1 MSVRRLVALS
11 CLSLAVTLSSTAR
24 ADGYDSAVG
33 RAAAARDRAL
43 ETGSAVDWREAL
55 ELFGAA
61 IEFNPTM
68 DAKFEYAEAAA
79 RLDLVDEAFGAYTD
93 ALELGIEG
101 KARERAQAFVNEH
114 EHSLGRLAL
123 AGPAGTR
130 IYVDE
135 RKRGTL
141 PLARALPLVP
151 GVHKLHADAT
161 SFQPLERE
169 LTVSA
174 DQTTTLTLVLEPAT
188 VPPPPPPAASALPP
202 SAAAPSADTGAA
214 TGGSW
219 ATPVL
224 IAGGVLLTGGVVI
237 IAATTANISKKHDQL
252 AEACVVLED
261 EVCKATTA
269 EDVSTAQHIGNDIL
283 AAKGLRWGGV
293 AAAVVGLGAVGASV
307 FEIATRKDDKKVQQ
321 SARVE
326 VGAAFTGVRWRAD
339 F

>member
-1 MSVRRLVALS
+1 MSVRRLLALS
-11 CLSLAVTLSSTAR
+11 CLSLGVALPSAAR

-43 ETGSAVDWREAL
+43 ETGSPVDWREAL

-61 IEFNPTM
+61 VEFNPTM
-68 DAKFEYAEAAA
+68 EAKFEYAEAAA
-79 RLDLVDEAFGAYTD
+79 RLELDDEAFGAYAD
-93 ALELGIEG
+93 ALELGIAG
-101 KARERAQAFVNEH
+101 KARERAQTFVNEH

-130 IYVDE
+130 IYLDE

-141 PLARALPLVP
+141 PLARGIPLVP

-161 SFQPLERE
+161 GFQPLERE
-169 LTVSA
+169 LTVTA

-188 VPPPPPPAASALPP
+188 VPLPAPSAQN
-202 SAAAPSADTGAA
+202 AAAPPSDQAVT

-224 IAGGVLLTGGVVI
+224 IAGGVLLVGGGVI
-237 IAATTANISKKHDQL
+237 IVATTANISKKHDQL
-252 AEACVVLED
+252 EEVCVVLED

-293 AAAVVGLGAVGASV
+293 AAAAVGLGAVGVSLLH
-307 FEIATRKDDKKVQQ
+307 IATRSDGKKVQQ

>member
-11 CLSLAVTLSSTAR
+11 CLSLGVTLSSLAR
-24 ADGYDSAVG
+24 ADGYDSAVA

-68 DAKFEYAEAAA
+68 DAKFEYAEASV

-93 ALELGIEG
+93 ALELGITG

-114 EHSLGRLAL
+114 EHSLGGLAL
-123 AGPAGTR
+123 AGPAGAR

-141 PLARALPLVP
+141 PLAHAIPLVP
-151 GVHKLHADAT
+151 GIHKLHADAT
-161 SFQPLERE
+161 GFRPLEGDI
-169 LTVSA
+169 TVNA
-174 DQTTTLTLVLEPAT
+174 DQTTAITLVLEPAAA
-188 VPPPPPPAASALPP
+188 PAAPPAAAPAPP
-202 SAAAPSADTGAA
+202 SAPRGPQDTVASSR
-214 TGGSW
+214 GSW

-224 IAGGVLLTGGVVI
+224 IAGGALLAGGAVI
-237 IAATTANISKKHDQL
+237 IVATTANISKKHDQL
-252 AEACVVLED
+252 EEVCVVLEGD
-261 EVCKATTA
+261 VCKATTA
-269 EDVSTAQHIGNDIL
+269 GDVSTAQHIGNDIL

-293 AAAVVGLGAVGASV
+293 AAAVVGLGAVGVSV
-307 FEIATRKDDKKVQQ
+307 FELATRKDDKKVQQ